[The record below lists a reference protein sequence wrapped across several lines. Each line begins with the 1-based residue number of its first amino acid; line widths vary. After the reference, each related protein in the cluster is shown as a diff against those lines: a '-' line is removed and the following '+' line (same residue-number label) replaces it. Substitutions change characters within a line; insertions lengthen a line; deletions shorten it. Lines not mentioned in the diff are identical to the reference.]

1 MWVPLKPR
9 LSQKIIEVPGGRQ
22 SILGGK
28 QNWDKN
34 LVRNVEVLQME
45 RDTLITRCSGSSTVP
60 TLNLEITRV
69 LFQNYTQR

>member
-45 RDTLITRCSGSSTVP
+45 RDTLVIVAWIASATDLS
-60 TLNLEITRV
+60 L
-69 LFQNYTQR
+69 